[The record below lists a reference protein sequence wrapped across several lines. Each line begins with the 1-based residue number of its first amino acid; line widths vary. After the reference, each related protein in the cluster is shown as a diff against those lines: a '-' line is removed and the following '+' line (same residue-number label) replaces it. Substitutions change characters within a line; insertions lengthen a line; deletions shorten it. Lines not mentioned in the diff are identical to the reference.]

1 VELTQSR
8 AGAGQVAVVHVSGEL
23 DMATVDELH
32 AALDDALGLSPAGV
46 ILDLSGVAFFDSSG
60 LHALDEI
67 RQAAAARETPLA
79 LVCPQERLMR
89 LFEITELKDLFTFYP
104 TVAAAGEAMSDARE
118 A

>member
-1 VELTQSR
+1 VELSQSR
-8 AGAGQVAVVHVSGEL
+8 VGAGQVAVVHVSGEL
-23 DMATVDELH
+23 DMATVADLH
-32 AALDDALGLSPAGV
+32 AALDDALELSSAGV

-67 RQAAAARETPLA
+67 RQDAVARKAPLA

-104 TVAAAGEAMSDARE
+104 TVDAAGDALSDESA
-118 A
+118 

>member
-1 VELTQSR
+1 MELSQSR

-23 DMATVDELH
+23 DMATVGDLH
-32 AALDDALGLSPAGV
+32 AALDGALELSAAGV

-67 RQAAAARETPLA
+67 RQAAAAHEAPLA

-104 TVAAAGEAMSDARE
+104 TVADAGDKMSEASA
-118 A
+118 